1 MKKLQRKGEASRGFM
16 RFNESSCLHN
26 IKVQSETAGAHVE
39 AAVTYPEDLAKIN
52 GSYTNTRLPWWL
64 IG

>member
-1 MKKLQRKGEASRGFM
+1 M
-16 RFNESSCLHN
+16 RFNKSSCLHY

-52 GSYTNTRLPWWL
+52 GTYTNTRLIHDSW
-64 IG
+64 GRKESDMTE